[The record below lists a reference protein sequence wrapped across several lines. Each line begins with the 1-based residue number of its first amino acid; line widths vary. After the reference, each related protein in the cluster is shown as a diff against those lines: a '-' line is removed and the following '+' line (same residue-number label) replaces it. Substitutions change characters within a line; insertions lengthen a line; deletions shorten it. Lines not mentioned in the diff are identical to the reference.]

1 MFRDVSS
8 ISSSDRR
15 LSRRAALRLGGLSL
29 LGLGLTACG
38 FRPQYGAHAN
48 STAQG
53 SPVAAELA
61 AIRVNNIPDR
71 NGQLLRRGLEQRLE
85 FFGRG
90 TAARYELQVDLSLDG
105 EQQGFRRDGT
115 ASRIRTVATAQ
126 WVLYTMTTPAQEVA
140 RGTEKTFD
148 AYNIPDN
155 QFFASDSSREAM
167 ERRLVETLAENV
179 VQRLALRL
187 QARQT
192 G

>member
-8 ISSSDRR
+8 ISSSDR
-15 LSRRAALRLGGLSL
+15 LTRRGALRLGGLGL
-29 LGLGLTACG
+29 LGMGLAACG
-38 FRPQYGAHAN
+38 FRPQYGAHSN

-53 SPVAAELA
+53 SPVAGELA

-90 TAARYELQVDLSLDG
+90 TAARYELQVDLTFGS
-105 EQQGFRRDGT
+105 EQQGFSRDGT
-115 ASRIRTVATAQ
+115 ASRVRTIATAQ
-126 WVLYTMTTPAQEVA
+126 WTLFTLATPAVEVA

-167 ERRLVETLAENV
+167 ERRLVDTLAENL
-179 VQRLALRL
+179 VQRVALRL
-187 QARQT
+187 QNRQA